1 MKVLHVIPSVAERS
15 GGPAT
20 AIVPMCRALRERGSE
35 VVLLTTNH
43 ELTQLRTEQ
52 LVDFKGVNTIFFPV
66 QIGASFKYS
75 RPLATWLKQ
84 NVHDFDLAHIHAVFN
99 HASVAAANAC
109 RSARVPYVV
118 RPLGTLDPW
127 SMKQKPLRKRFFWFV
142 SGKKML
148 ERSAAVHYTARAE
161 KQATESSL
169 GLNHG
174 RVIPL
179 GVEAGPV
186 AHGNEIAE
194 SFPMLAGQQYVLV
207 LSRLDP
213 KKGLDLLI
221 ESFVS
226 LVRRPEFGSW
236 RLVIAGDGPRE
247 YVAMLKEKA
256 ANSHRIIFTGWV
268 EGEQKETLL
277 RNAALLA
284 LPSRHENF
292 GLCVMEAM
300 ARGVPV
306 LLSPQ
311 VNLASEV
318 EAAAAGWMV
327 ERDELTAALGAVLT
341 DDAERARR
349 GKSACLFAQRYSWE
363 KTATDL
369 IDLYEEVRCSTRSRH

>member
-1 MKVLHVIPSVAERS
+1 
-15 GGPAT
+15 
-20 AIVPMCRALRERGSE
+20 
-35 VVLLTTNH
+35 
-43 ELTQLRTEQ
+43 
-52 LVDFKGVNTIFFPV
+52 
-66 QIGASFKYS
+66 
-75 RPLATWLKQ
+75 
-84 NVHDFDLAHIHAVFN
+84 
-99 HASVAAANAC
+99 
-109 RSARVPYVV
+109 
-118 RPLGTLDPW
+118 
-127 SMKQKPLRKRFFWFV
+127 
-142 SGKKML
+142 
-148 ERSAAVHYTARAE
+148 
-161 KQATESSL
+161 
-169 GLNHG
+169 
-174 RVIPL
+174 
-179 GVEAGPV
+179 
-186 AHGNEIAE
+186 
-194 SFPMLAGQQYVLV
+194 
-207 LSRLDP
+207 
-213 KKGLDLLI
+213 LI

-318 EAAAAGWMV
+318 EAAAAGWMA
-327 ERDELTAALGAVLT
+327 EHDELTGALGAVLA